1 MSGIN
6 YAPVSK
12 PFLMTAVILSFI
24 GTTIGSVWMMTFFGI
39 QIPEQLSSIFS
50 VHRVFQLNGFVT
62 LMIMGVGYM
71 IIPRMRNK
79 LTPSNK
85 FAKVSYLFV
94 ISLVGIDF
102 AGSIIHN
109 DYSTIATILRLVG
122 VSIFG
127 GLMFY
132 MVRITPKLL
141 RESDYFITISISL
154 LILSQVVSLVASQ
167 QSSLI

>member
-71 IIPRMRNK
+71 IIPRMRNE
-79 LTPSNK
+79 LTPSNRL
-85 FAKVSYLFV
+85 AKVSYLFV
-94 ISLVGIDF
+94 ISSIAVDF
-102 AGSIIHN
+102 TGSILSS
-109 DYSTIATILRLVG
+109 DYSKIATALRLIG
-122 VSIFG
+122 VSMFG
-127 GLMFY
+127 ALM
-132 MVRITPKLL
+132 L
-141 RESDYFITISISL
+141 
-154 LILSQVVSLVASQ
+154 
-167 QSSLI
+167 